1 MNQKV
6 LLVAMFVALAL
17 GLSVYVV
24 DAQGPR
30 PGSRK
35 SPATLA
41 GSAFTFQGQLKRNG
55 ALVNGTCDIGIGL
68 WDSDTGGVQ
77 LGITQTALSVVITNG
92 LFGGPVNDAGQFG
105 PNAFNG
111 DLHSLQLTVRCPAGV
126 GIYTALYPRQV
137 LNAAPLAFALP
148 GLYTQQ
154 NGTSPNVVGGYNGN
168 IISNT
173 VLGST
178 IGGGGLS
185 GSENRIWDNYS
196 TIGGGNGNLASGM
209 QAVLGGGTGNTASAL
224 WTTVGG
230 GAANTAG
237 FQGATVAGGY
247 NNTASGSHSAIAGG
261 NTNLASGDFSAIGG
275 GGANTTT
282 NTYATVPG
290 GRSNLASGLYSF
302 AAGRRAQAVNQG
314 AFVWADSTDSNFT
327 STGNDQFLI
336 RAAGGVGISTTN
348 PTANLEVAG
357 GDLKVS
363 KSGGGLIFP
372 DASKQTTAASKV
384 LGYNSFSLNGVVTT
398 TEQVLA
404 TATLTTGTSVL
415 ALYSADYTIY
425 SCDPGTGQIYLTLHV
440 YIDGVHKD
448 STLAGVVDQVFS
460 GCYETL
466 STMSQFGLYSV
477 TSGSHTF
484 QLRATSNVTDTSA
497 AVYGTK
503 LVIINQ

>member
-1 MNQKV
+1 MNQRV
-6 LLVAMFVALAL
+6 LLVALVVALAL
-17 GLSVYVV
+17 GLGVMAV

-35 SPATLA
+35 SSATLA
-41 GSAFTFQGQLKRNG
+41 GSAFTFQGQLKKNG

-111 DLHSLQLTVRCPAGV
+111 DLHALQLTVRCPAGS
-126 GIYTALYPRQV
+126 GGYTALYPRQV

-154 NGTSPNVVGGYNGN
+154 NGTSPNLIGGYNGN

-173 VLGST
+173 VFGGT

-185 GSENRIWDNYS
+185 GSENRIWDSYS

-209 QAVLGGGTGNTASAL
+209 QSVLGGGTGNTASAL

-247 NNTASGSHSAIAGG
+247 NNTASGSHSVIAGG
-261 NTNLASGDFSAIGG
+261 NTNLAGGDFSVIGG
-275 GGANTTT
+275 GGVNTTT

-290 GRSNLASGLYSF
+290 GRSNLASGSYSF

-363 KSGGGLIFP
+363 KVGSAVIFP
-372 DASKQTTAASKV
+372 DASKQTTAALQPAFDSRRV
-384 LGYNSFSLNGVVTT
+384 NGTITT
-398 TEQVLA
+398 TEQAIV
-404 TATLTTGTSVL
+404 TLTIVHTGSTAIVEYGTDYQLQATSANCTSLFLQLYVDNVL
-415 ALYSADYTIY
+415 QSEYGNVYV
-425 SCDPGTGQIYLTLHV
+425 CDPGTFATNSA
-440 YIDGVHKD
+440 
-448 STLAGVVDQVFS
+448 STINKIVR
-460 GCYETL
+460 L
-466 STMSQFGLYSV
+466 SFGSPGYHAFKITAYSSV
-477 TSGSHTF
+477 TNTY
-484 QLRATSNVTDTSA
+484 AYV
-497 AVYGTK
+497 GTGY
-503 LVIINQ
+503 LMVWGQ